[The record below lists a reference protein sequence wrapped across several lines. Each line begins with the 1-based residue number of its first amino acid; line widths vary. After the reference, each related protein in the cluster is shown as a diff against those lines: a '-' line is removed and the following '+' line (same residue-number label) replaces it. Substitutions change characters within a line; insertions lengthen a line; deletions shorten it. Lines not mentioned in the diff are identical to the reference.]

1 MVRVSLTQWQSL
13 QFVLSDP
20 KVTESLEMTLGF
32 KTWPTIC
39 LGSEPRTFGFQV
51 KAMVYWLRCWI
62 LDQGVLGSQPV
73 NGSKLDSA
81 VSLSRLMKWVP
92 GTPGDLKGKRELSP
106 RSGSILEPV
115 EPHTQKEVIDCFFKN
130 IFSNTNLMCL
140 L

>member
-1 MVRVSLTQWQSL
+1 
-13 QFVLSDP
+13 
-20 KVTESLEMTLGF
+20 MTLGF

-81 VSLSRLMKWVP
+81 VSLSRLMK
-92 GTPGDLKGKRELSP
+92 
-106 RSGSILEPV
+106 
-115 EPHTQKEVIDCFFKN
+115 
-130 IFSNTNLMCL
+130 
-140 L
+140 